1 VPTPTVQFNINRGKT
16 LSRHYEVICWALRR
30 RGGWNV
36 HNLAEELKMGVRSA
50 YRYMAAMNEAGIIWE
65 VGKTDLS
72 RPWTTLWRSRYSMM
86 LRSDVQQKDDVL
98 QINQRPG
105 CVMRVAAPTVPCG
118 PVVVRRALQSK

>member
-1 VPTPTVQFNINRGKT
+1 MPESVTRGAT
-16 LSRHYEVICWALRR
+16 LARHYEVMAWVLRK
-30 RGGWNV
+30 RGAWTAQIM
-36 HNLAEELKMGVRSA
+36 AEEMQLGIRSS
-50 YRYMAAMNEAGIIWE
+50 YRYLNAMKEAGVVWE
-65 VGKTDLS
+65 VGKVDLS
-72 RPWTTLWRSRYSMM
+72 NPWVTLWRSRYSMM